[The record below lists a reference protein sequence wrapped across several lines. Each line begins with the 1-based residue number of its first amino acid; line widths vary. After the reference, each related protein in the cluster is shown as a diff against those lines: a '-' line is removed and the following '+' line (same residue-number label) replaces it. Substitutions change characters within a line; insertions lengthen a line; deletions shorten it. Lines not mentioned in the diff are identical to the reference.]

1 MPGQRRTIR
10 DQFAEHWTPR
20 ARATAGLAALAVL
33 AAAGT
38 AAFVFLT
45 GGNQRPHPRPLS
57 TTLASQQLVGLAV
70 PGPGHGSPQRLLAP
84 SANAASFIPGG
95 PGATVLPNEQWQ
107 ADKMTDGSYVLVYV
121 PDGTCLNAV
130 GPSWR
135 RTAAEL
141 SLKACDLGLTQ
152 RWRHPYLGK
161 DALGRDYWQ
170 LRSQASGLCLS
181 AAGTAWIPG
190 APAELLP
197 CGGSFAWQQLVEF
210 WSAY

>member
-95 PGATVLPNEQWQ
+95 PGATVLPNERWQ
-107 ADKMTDGSYVLVYV
+107 ADKMTDGSYVLVNV
-121 PDGTCLNAV
+121 PEYRGSVIAAHGGRAVAEGLRPGPDSALAPPLPGQGRTRARLLAAAQPGV
-130 GPSWR
+130 GPVPVR
-135 RTAAEL
+135 RGHRVDTRGPGGTAA
-141 SLKACDLGLTQ
+141 
-152 RWRHPYLGK
+152 
-161 DALGRDYWQ
+161 
-170 LRSQASGLCLS
+170 LRRFVRL
-181 AAGTAWIPG
+181 AAAR
-190 APAELLP
+190 
-197 CGGSFAWQQLVEF
+197 
-210 WSAY
+210 